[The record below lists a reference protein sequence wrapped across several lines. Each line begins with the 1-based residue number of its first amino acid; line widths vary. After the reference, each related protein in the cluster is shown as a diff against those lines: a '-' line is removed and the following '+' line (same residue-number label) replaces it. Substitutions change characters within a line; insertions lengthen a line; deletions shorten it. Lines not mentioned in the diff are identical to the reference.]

1 MLELVTVFTPADG
14 SQLQTV
20 TLRLSDV
27 RADPNGKTWSVLV
40 EVLGFKHDD
49 RTRLK
54 QVDWTQAIS
63 DGAQFIARVVHNKVR
78 LAGGGTLD
86 PPVWDTGWG
95 KKVEGTE

>member
-14 SQLQTV
+14 SQPQTV

-27 RADPNGKTWSVLV
+27 RADSDGKTLSVLV

-54 QVDWTQAIS
+54 QVDWT
-63 DGAQFIARVVHNKVR
+63 
-78 LAGGGTLD
+78 
-86 PPVWDTGWG
+86 
-95 KKVEGTE
+95 